1 MTRRLAA
8 GLVLAAV
15 ALGGC
20 GVPTQEQPEILS
32 VSAPEAPANP
42 AATLGGQEA
51 QIWLVR
57 GDRLEAVS
65 RPVSPADVPTVLEAL
80 LTGPTPE
87 EAASGLRT
95 ALTPQTLR
103 DSGPTPEDRV
113 VTLDV
118 TREFTGLVG
127 GNQQLAVA
135 QVVWTATQFP
145 AVERVR
151 FSTEGEPLE
160 VPTDRGLTDRPV
172 GRDDYASVAPVDP
185 HPAPV
190 PAVPDPAGPAPASPA
205 PASPTGRRPVGPRT
219 GGGRR

>member
-1 MTRRLAA
+1 MGRLTA
-8 GLVLAAV
+8 GLLLATAV

-20 GVPTQEQPEILS
+20 GVPAQDRPETLD
-32 VSAPEAPANP
+32 VAAPEAPDAA
-42 AATLGGQEA
+42 AATLGGQEV

-65 RPVSPADVPTVLEAL
+65 RPVSPADVPAALEAL
-80 LTGPTPE
+80 VAGPSPD

-95 ALTPQTLR
+95 ALPPQTLR
-103 DSGPTPEDRV
+103 EEEPTAEAGV
-113 VTLDV
+113 VTLAV

-145 AVERVR
+145 SVRQVR
-151 FSTEGEPLE
+151 FTADGKALE

-172 GRDDYASVAPVDP
+172 DRDDYASVAP
-185 HPAPV
+185 
-190 PAVPDPAGPAPASPA
+190 AGSATTGSPA
-205 PASPTGRRPVGPRT
+205 PPPPTPSVPASSAPVSPAGRRPVRVPT
-219 GGGRR
+219 GGGHR